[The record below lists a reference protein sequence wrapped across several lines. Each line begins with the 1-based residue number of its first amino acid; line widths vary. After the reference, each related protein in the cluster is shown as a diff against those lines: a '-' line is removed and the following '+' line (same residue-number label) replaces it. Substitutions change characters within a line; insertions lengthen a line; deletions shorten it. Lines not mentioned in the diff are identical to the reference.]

1 MTEKFQTREA
11 VEVQVLGRTLRLH
24 SRVDSAGVAASVA
37 LLEKTFRDMEQAYEI
52 RWGGPASALDTS
64 TWVLMGALNLAHQV
78 VRLEQEASQHT
89 QDLEQTLAKLLDDVP
104 DDAHAAETLRLGN
117 DAAE

>member
-1 MTEKFQTREA
+1 MLTRDP

-24 SRVDSAGVAASVA
+24 SRADATTLAASVS

-64 TWVLMGALNLAHQV
+64 TWVLMGALNLAHHV

-89 QDLEQTLAKLLDDVP
+89 HDLEQTLAKLLDDVP
-104 DDAHAAETLRLGN
+104 DDTHAAETLHLGH
-117 DAAE
+117 DTAECE